1 MSRISGTQGGRRCRR
16 LVLLAGVLAAAPSAV
31 SAQGTL
37 EGVVRAAGTGQALA
51 GAQVSLP
58 DLELGAVTDPGGR
71 YRIADV
77 PVGTHQ
83 VVVGFIGYG
92 VEVREVVVSSGETTR
107 LDVELSQAAVALEGL
122 VAVGSRARPRA
133 VTASPVPVDAI
144 ASTDFV
150 NQGPTDLSS
159 LLRNIAPSYNVNI
172 QPIADAATIS
182 RPANLRNLAPDH
194 TLVLV
199 NGKRRHRAAAI
210 AWFGNGVAD
219 GAQGPDIAVI
229 PAVALRQVEVLRD
242 GASAQYGSD
251 AIAGVMNFQL
261 RDDRTGGSL
270 EFRAGG
276 HPLAA
281 DGHAHTVSGN
291 VGLPLGSSGFVN
303 LSGEYGA
310 AMPTSRSVQR
320 DDAMRLI
327 AAGNTAVATPAQVWG
342 SPKVEDD
349 LKLWANFGAFAG
361 DRTQFY
367 GHANYASKRV
377 TGGFYFRNPNE
388 RQAIYSNDRGKTL
401 LVADMLDAADGVLDG
416 SANCPVVPIVGGVPD
431 PAAFQQ
437 VKDDPNCFSFQ
448 EILPGGY
455 TPQFGGDYLDASVVA
470 GIKGETRGGLNWD
483 ASAGWGANELEFF
496 IHQSTNAS
504 LGPATPTS
512 FDLGL
517 YGQQEINFNAD
528 LSYAAND
535 MVNLAG
541 GAEWRRERF
550 DIGQGQEES
559 WVFGPLAAQGF
570 RAATDGFP
578 GFGPLAARGPWSR
591 SNYAAYGDAELRD
604 PAGDR
609 WTLGGAVRVENFSD
623 FGIAANW
630 KLAGRYELADGF
642 GLRASA
648 STGFRA
654 PTPGQQNAYN
664 VTTEFDR
671 ELNAPVNKAT
681 IASTSEVAALRGGKQ
696 LQPEESVNA
705 ALGAVASLG
714 RFAFTA
720 DYFLIDVSGRISLT
734 QDLRLEPGEVQRLLA
749 EGIAD
754 AANVRDFRFFT
765 NDFDTRT
772 QGIDVVATYEPEFVE
787 HTTFTFLF
795 NHTTTRVTKSSPEI
809 IDARRILELEKSLPR
824 NRWNLSATHAPGRWR
839 LLARMNYFGGW
850 YDSEDVRF
858 NDGGPTLDMEASYM
872 FNDVAGVA
880 VGGQNVLNKFPDRN
894 PDAAVVG
901 NPYSQYSPYG
911 FNGAFFYAR
920 INYGWRW

>member
-1 MSRISGTQGGRRCRR
+1 M
-16 LVLLAGVLAAAPSAV
+16 
-31 SAQGTL
+31 
-37 EGVVRAAGTGQALA
+37 RAAGTGQALA

-58 DLELGAVTDPGGR
+58 DLDMGVVAGPEGR
-71 YRIADV
+71 YRIEDV
-77 PVGTHQ
+77 PAGTHQ

-92 VEVREVVVSSGETTR
+92 TAIHEVVVSSGETTR

-261 RDDRTGGSL
+261 RDDRSGGSL

-276 HPLAA
+276 YPIAA
-281 DGHAHTVSGN
+281 DGHAHTLSGN
-291 VGLPLGSSGFVN
+291 VGLPLGRSGFVN
-303 LSGEYGA
+303 VSAEYGNA
-310 AMPTSRSVQR
+310 LPTSRSVQR
-320 DDAMRLI
+320 DDALRLI
-327 AAGNTAVATPAQVWG
+327 AAGNGAVATPAQVWG
-342 SPKVEDD
+342 SPTVEDD
-349 LKLWANFGAFAG
+349 LKLWANFGAFAR
-361 DRTQFY
+361 DDMQFY

-401 LVADMLDAADGVLDG
+401 LVADMLDAQDGVLDG

-431 PAAFQQ
+431 PDALQQ

-455 TPQFGGDYLDASVVA
+455 TPQFGGDYSDASVVA
-470 GIKGETRGGLNWD
+470 GLKGETRGGLNWD
-483 ASAGWGANELEFF
+483 ASASWGANELEFF
-496 IHQSTNAS
+496 IHQTTNAS

-517 YGQQEINFNAD
+517 YGQQEINVNAD
-528 LSYAAND
+528 LSYAPSD
-535 MVNLAG
+535 MLNLAG

-591 SNYAAYGDAELRD
+591 SNYAGYVDVELRD
-604 PAGDR
+604 PAADR
-609 WTLGGAVRVENFSD
+609 WTLGGAVRVEDFSD
-623 FGIAANW
+623 FGITANW
-630 KLAGRYELADGF
+630 KLAGRYEVTGGF
-642 GLRASA
+642 ALRASA

-654 PTPGQQNAYN
+654 PTPGQQNAFN

-681 IASTSEVAALRGGKQ
+681 IASTSEVAALRGGEQ
-696 LQPEESVNA
+696 LQPEESVNMA
-705 ALGAVASLG
+705 VGAVASLG

-720 DYFLIDVSGRISLT
+720 DYFFIDVSGRISLT
-734 QDLRLEPGEVQRLLA
+734 QDLRLTPAEVDRLLA
-749 EGIAD
+749 EGITD

-772 QGIDVVATYEPEFVE
+772 QGIDVVATYEPEFAE

-795 NHTTTRVTKSSPEI
+795 NHTTTRVTDFSPQI
-809 IDARRILELEKSLPR
+809 IDDRRILELEKSLPR
-824 NRWNLSATHAPGRWR
+824 NRWNLSAAHAPGRWR
-839 LLARMNYFGGW
+839 LLARVNYFGGW
-850 YDSEDVRF
+850 YDSEDARF
-858 NDGGPTLDMEASYM
+858 NDGDPTVDMEASYSLTD
-872 FNDVAGVA
+872 FAGVA
-880 VGGQNVLNKFPDRN
+880 VGGQNVLNKFPGRN
-894 PDAAVVG
+894 PDAGVVG

-911 FNGAFFYAR
+911 FNGAFFYVR
-920 INYGWRW
+920 MDYRWRW